1 MVCARCA
8 RSIVCR
14 PPIAAYW
21 SPGRMPCTQA
31 YLHTSTSRHW
41 HRGTLY
47 PALQSASTE
56 CAAAQKVACHVHCSV
71 GKWRQGQGAR
81 KLCSNRIFTRG
92 WKCNFFKVSVHALG
106 AWYTWSLSDTI
117 GSWYS
122 ILARHC
128 FTSGSPAGWPKLK
141 TIGCKVN
148 WQKVSGVQ
156 QPFKWL
162 SVMSAENNLKSLPA
176 ALLDNF
182 KYYVLVC
189 EHTINIAL
197 PNCNATEQVFD

>member
-1 MVCARCA
+1 MCTCENLVSLAHTPAALRL
-8 RSIVCR
+8 SIWDSSEITPALERGSDLLFVGHQLR
-14 PPIAAYW
+14 PIGLPVACPAHKHT
-21 SPGRMPCTQA
+21 CTQA
-31 YLHTSTSRHW
+31 QAGT
-41 HRGTLY
+41 RGTLY

-81 KLCSNRIFTRG
+81 KLCSNRIFTRS

-117 GSWYS
+117 GSSWYS

-128 FTSGSPAGWPKLK
+128 FSSGSPAGWPKLK

-176 ALLDNF
+176 
-182 KYYVLVC
+182 
-189 EHTINIAL
+189 
-197 PNCNATEQVFD
+197 VF